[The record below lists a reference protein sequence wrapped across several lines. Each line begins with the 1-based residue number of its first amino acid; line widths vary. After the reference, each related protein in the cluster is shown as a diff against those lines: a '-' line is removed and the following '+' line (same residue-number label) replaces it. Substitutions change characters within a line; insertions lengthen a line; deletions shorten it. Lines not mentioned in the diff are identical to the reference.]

1 MIIPSSSSSMS
12 RRTALAGLGAGAI
25 GVSFA
30 AAHHATAQDATPG
43 AMAAHPIIGTWI
55 IDRDI
60 TTATE
65 APSIVVVTA
74 DGGVIDPSQ
83 GVAGAWQVTGE
94 RTVLW
99 TLVGTL
105 PENGGTI
112 IVRSTPEV
120 DETGMNLTGTYT
132 VTIVA
137 PDGSVMAT
145 IPGDST
151 GVRLPIEPMEAGGA
165 PLQGIPTWTPA
176 PPADATP
183 TS

>member
-1 MIIPSSSSSMS
+1 MTMQSGSNSMS
-12 RRTALAGLGAGAI
+12 RRTALAGLGAGAL
-25 GVSFA
+25 GVSLA
-30 AAHHATAQDATPG
+30 AVRHASAQDATPS
-43 AMAAHPIIGTWI
+43 ALAVHPIVGTWI

-83 GVAGAWQVTGE
+83 GVAGAWQATGE

-120 DETGMNLTGTYT
+120 DESGMNLTGTDS

-137 PDGSVMAT
+137 PDGSVMASF
-145 IPGDST
+145 PGSSA
-151 GVRLPIEPMEAGGA
+151 GVRLPIEPVEAGGT
-165 PLQGIPTWTPA
+165 PLPGIPTWTPA
-176 PPADATP
+176 PPSAATP
-183 TS
+183 SS

>member
-1 MIIPSSSSSMS
+1 M
-12 RRTALAGLGAGAI
+12 T
-25 GVSFA
+25 
-30 AAHHATAQDATPG
+30 
-43 AMAAHPIIGTWI
+43 AHPIVGTWI

-94 RTVLW
+94 RTVAW

-105 PENGGTI
+105 PGNGGTI
-112 IVRSTPEV
+112 IVRSTGEV
-120 DETGMNLTGTYT
+120 DETGMNMPGTYT

-145 IPGDST
+145 IPGNST
-151 GVRLPIEPMEAGGA
+151 GVRLPIEPVEAGGT
-165 PLQGIPTWTPA
+165 PLPGIPTWTPA

>member
-1 MIIPSSSSSMS
+1 MTVQFSSSSMS
-12 RRTALAGLGAGAI
+12 RRTALAGLGAGAL
-25 GVSFA
+25 GVSLT
-30 AAHHATAQDATPG
+30 AAHHATAQDATPTVT
-43 AMAAHPIIGTWI
+43 AAHPIVGTWI

-83 GVAGAWQVTGE
+83 GVAGAWQVTGP
-94 RTVLW
+94 RTVAW

-105 PENGGTI
+105 PANEGTI
-112 IVRSTPEV
+112 VVRSAPEV
-120 DETGMNLTGTYT
+120 DETGMNLTGPYT

-151 GVRLPIEPMEAGGA
+151 GVRLPIEPMEAGGT
-165 PLQGIPTWTPA
+165 PLPGIPTWTPV